1 MYSMQQA
8 IWILH
13 LMNGYPLMVHPG
25 QERMNRMKLL
35 VQLFLI
41 FAKMGAVTFGGG
53 YAMLP
58 ILQRE
63 VVDNHHWATEEELMD
78 YYALGQ
84 VTPGMI
90 AVNVATFIGLKL
102 KGFWGGIFATLGVI
116 TPSMIIITTIA
127 MFLTR
132 FEENPYVVH
141 AFTGIRACVCVLIL
155 DAVLKLGKKSV
166 KDKRTLFIFLCIL
179 CLSLFAPVS
188 PVFSVIVAGMAG
200 FFLMPSAKK
209 EKKEGASR

>member
-1 MYSMQQA
+1 MQQA

-63 VVDNHHWATEEELMD
+63 VVDNHHWASDEELMD

-166 KDKRTLFIFLCIL
+166 KDKRTLFIFLVIL

-188 PVFSVIVAGMAG
+188 PVLSVIAAGAGG
-200 FFLMPSAKK
+200 FFLMPSVKK
-209 EKKEGASR
+209 DKKEGASR

>member
-1 MYSMQQA
+1 
-8 IWILH
+8 
-13 LMNGYPLMVHPG
+13 
-25 QERMNRMKLL
+25 MKLL

-63 VVDNHHWATEEELMD
+63 VVDNHHWASDEELMD

-188 PVFSVIVAGMAG
+188 PVFSVIAAGMAG
-200 FFLMPSAKK
+200 FFLMPSVKK
-209 EKKEGASR
+209 EKKEGESR

>member
-1 MYSMQQA
+1 
-8 IWILH
+8 
-13 LMNGYPLMVHPG
+13 
-25 QERMNRMKLL
+25 MKLL
-35 VQLFLI
+35 IQLFLI

-63 VVDNHHWATEEELMD
+63 VVDNHHWATDEELMD

-102 KGFWGGIFATLGVI
+102 KGFWGGLFATIGVI
-116 TPSMIIITTIA
+116 TPSMIIITVIA
-127 MFLTR
+127 MFLTQ

-141 AFTGIRACVCVLIL
+141 AFTGIRACVCILIL
-155 DAVLKLGKKSV
+155 DAVIKLGKKSV
-166 KDKRTLFIFLCIL
+166 RDKRTLAIFLLIL
-179 CLSLFAPVS
+179 AVALFAPAS
-188 PVFSVIVAGMAG
+188 PVFSVVLAGVVG
-200 FFLMPSAKK
+200 FFLKPSD
-209 EKKEGASR
+209 KKEGASK

>member
-1 MYSMQQA
+1 MQQA

-13 LMNGYPLMVHPG
+13 LINGYPLMVHPG

-188 PVFSVIVAGMAG
+188 PVFSVIAAGAGG

-209 EKKEGASR
+209 DKKEGASR

>member
-1 MYSMQQA
+1 
-8 IWILH
+8 
-13 LMNGYPLMVHPG
+13 
-25 QERMNRMKLL
+25 MKLL
-35 VQLFLI
+35 IELFLI

-90 AVNVATFIGLKL
+90 AVNVATLIGLKL
-102 KGFWGGIFATLGVI
+102 KGFWGGLFATIGVI
-116 TPSMIIITTIA
+116 TPSMIIITAIA
-127 MFLTR
+127 MFLTQ

-141 AFTGIRACVCVLIL
+141 TFTGVRACVCILIL

-166 KDKRTLFIFLCIL
+166 KDKRTLLIFIIIL
-179 CLSLFAPVS
+179 AVSLFAPIS
-188 PVFSVIVAGMAG
+188 PVFSVLLAGAAG
-200 FFLMPSAKK
+200 FFLKPASP
-209 EKKEGASR
+209 KEGASK

>member
-1 MYSMQQA
+1 
-8 IWILH
+8 
-13 LMNGYPLMVHPG
+13 MNGYPLMVHPG

-188 PVFSVIVAGMAG
+188 PVFSVIAAGAGG

-209 EKKEGASR
+209 DKKEGASR